1 MRQSEAPAGTDTAHL
16 YVRRKPSSGGSSS
29 TDMVAATRFQR
40 RWYATRVT
48 TRRGRVVRV
57 RIAFLNSVE
66 GETQREEEVLPTVE
80 CVNCY
85 GVGRPIDALSRFLTV
100 HNGTS
105 KTDLG
110 LWRCCK
116 GKRSCR
122 WLIRQGTVPR
132 VLVVLPVLIHT
143 VRAQEATSSSL
154 RRIPDGST

>member
-29 TDMVAATRFQR
+29 TDMMAATRFQR
-40 RWYATRVT
+40 RWDATRVT

-66 GETQREEEVLPTVE
+66 GETQRGEEVLPTVE

-85 GVGRPIDALSRFLTV
+85 GVGKADRCALSILDCSQRQ
-100 HNGTS
+100 
-105 KTDLG
+105 DLG

-116 GKRSCR
+116 GKRCCR

-132 VLVVLPVLIHT
+132 VLAVWYRFSYIQCGP
-143 VRAQEATSSSL
+143 
-154 RRIPDGST
+154 GSH